1 MTPHSVTTVLIH
13 PHDAATD
20 DEWRDALQAKDFG
33 QLITTASADTG
44 GLPIVVPTHFV
55 FDGQSTIELH
65 LAKANPVWSRLEVDL
80 LAMLTIIDAY
90 VYIPSSWNAVPPRT
104 AEQGVPTS
112 YYASVQATGRVEIV
126 DEPDRIAAI
135 LRNQLAH
142 FQPDGGHATVDAE
155 PDGAYTKLLGE
166 IRGIRLTITNVR
178 AKFKYGGNRTPD
190 QRATIAAA
198 LEARN
203 GHFDADARDH
213 LLGRTPP

>member
-1 MTPHSVTTVLIH
+1 MLIH

-166 IRGIRLTITNVR
+166 IRGIRLTITDVR

-203 GHFDADARDH
+203 GHFDADARKH